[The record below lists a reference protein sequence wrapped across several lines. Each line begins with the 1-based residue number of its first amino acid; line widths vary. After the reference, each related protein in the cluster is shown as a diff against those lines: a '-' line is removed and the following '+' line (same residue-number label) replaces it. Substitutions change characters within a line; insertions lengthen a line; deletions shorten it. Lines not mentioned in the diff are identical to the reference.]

1 VFLSASCDVIILKT
15 IGVESLENNIKDVAV
30 IVSGAITAF
39 STLSA
44 VLITNYFNY
53 RSLKTNLELTK
64 EQNKVEL
71 KRQKIEDLYLLF
83 EKWQANLSSVY
94 LLHLRVFYNKL
105 TLEQAQELTR
115 KLNILETGDFQ
126 KITMLLNIHFHE
138 LLVLY
143 KSVNI
148 ARKELV
154 PFLSDPKETRL
165 TAQSFIDKQEGF
177 EDQCRIFKEK
187 MSQLANRL

>member
-1 VFLSASCDVIILKT
+1 MDVNIMD
-15 IGVESLENNIKDVAV
+15 VNIKDVAV

-39 STLSA
+39 STLCA

-64 EQNKVEL
+64 EQNKIQL
-71 KRQKIEDLYLLF
+71 KSQKIEDLYLLF
-83 EKWQANLSSVY
+83 EKWQVTLSSMY

-105 TLEQAQELTR
+105 TFEQAQELTR
-115 KLNILETGDFQ
+115 EPNTLETGDFQ
-126 KITMLLNIHFHE
+126 RISMLLNIHFPE

-154 PFLSDPKETRL
+154 PFLSDPKETKL
-165 TAQSFIDKQEGF
+165 TAQSFIEKQEGF
-177 EDQCRIFKEK
+177 EEQCRIFKEK
-187 MSQLANRL
+187 MSQLANEL